1 LKLSTQSR
9 MFALTNP
16 CVKKYDLSMGKSE
29 ELPYS
34 DISDILPGPE
44 VAPVAPIDSLLRQEL
59 DELVA
64 SMCKALNDSKRL
76 LLLYAL
82 RYGRYTVTELCELI
96 EAPQSNTSQHLAVLR
111 DRGLVEAERQGNNVV
126 YSLRH
131 PKVIDAIDILRG
143 VMSDELQR
151 QTALRAPVG
160 R

>member
-1 LKLSTQSR
+1 
-9 MFALTNP
+9 MFALTNER
-16 CVKKYDLSMGKSE
+16 VEKYDLSMGKSTKRA
-29 ELPYS
+29 YS
-34 DISDILPGPE
+34 ESSDILPGPE
-44 VAPVAPIDSLLRQEL
+44 VGSLAPIDSLLRREL

-64 SMCKALNDSKRL
+64 SMCKALNDPKRL

-131 PKVIDAIDILRG
+131 PKVIEAIDILRG
-143 VMSDELQR
+143 VMSDELVR
-151 QTALRAPVG
+151 QTALRAPVA

>member
-1 LKLSTQSR
+1 
-9 MFALTNP
+9 
-16 CVKKYDLSMGKSE
+16 MGKSTTK
-29 ELPYS
+29 PAVA
-34 DISDILPGPE
+34 E
-44 VAPVAPIDSLLRQEL
+44 VVSMGPIDSLLRQEL

-64 SMCKALNDSKRL
+64 SMCKALNDPKRL

-82 RYGRYTVTELCELI
+82 RNGRYTVSELCELI

-131 PKVIDAIDILRG
+131 PKVIEAIDILRG
-143 VMSDELQR
+143 VMSDELVR
-151 QTALRAPVG
+151 QTALRAPV

>member
-1 LKLSTQSR
+1 
-9 MFALTNP
+9 M
-16 CVKKYDLSMGKSE
+16 
-29 ELPYS
+29 
-34 DISDILPGPE
+34 
-44 VAPVAPIDSLLRQEL
+44 APIDSLLRQEL

-143 VMSDELQR
+143 VMSAELER
-151 QTALRAPVG
+151 QTALRAPVA

>member
-1 LKLSTQSR
+1 MQLCTQSCVLELSHVR
-9 MFALTNP
+9 
-16 CVKKYDLSMGKSE
+16 VKKYDPAMGKSTK
-29 ELPYS
+29 LAYNGNS
-34 DISDILPGPE
+34 AVSPGSE
-44 VAPVAPIDSLLRQEL
+44 VTTVPPIDSLLRQEL

-64 SMCKALNDSKRL
+64 SMCKALNDPKRL

-82 RYGRYTVTELCELI
+82 SHGRFTVSELCELI

-143 VMSDELQR
+143 VMSDELER
-151 QTALRAPVG
+151 QTALRAV

>member
-1 LKLSTQSR
+1 MIGTSLEP
-9 MFALTNP
+9 A
-16 CVKKYDLSMGKSE
+16 
-29 ELPYS
+29 
-34 DISDILPGPE
+34 PGLE
-44 VAPVAPIDSLLRQEL
+44 VTSLAPLDALLRQEL

-82 RYGRYTVTELCELI
+82 RNGRYTVTELCDLI

-131 PKVIDAIDILRG
+131 PKVIEAIDILRG
-143 VMSDELQR
+143 VMSDELDR
-151 QTALRAPVG
+151 QTALRAPVAH
-160 R
+160 

>member
-1 LKLSTQSR
+1 VTSVL
-9 MFALTNP
+9 
-16 CVKKYDLSMGKSE
+16 
-29 ELPYS
+29 
-34 DISDILPGPE
+34 
-44 VAPVAPIDSLLRQEL
+44 PIDALLRQEL

-64 SMCKALNDSKRL
+64 SMCKALNDPKRL

-82 RYGRYTVTELCELI
+82 RSGRYTVSELCELI

-131 PKVIDAIDILRG
+131 PKVIGAIDVLRQ
-143 VMSDELQR
+143 VMSDELER
-151 QTALRAPVG
+151 QTALRAV

>member
-1 LKLSTQSR
+1 METPQFLFPR
-9 MFALTNP
+9 
-16 CVKKYDLSMGKSE
+16 
-29 ELPYS
+29 
-34 DISDILPGPE
+34 GPE
-44 VAPVAPIDSLLRQEL
+44 VTFVAPIDSLLRQEL

-64 SMCKALNDSKRL
+64 SMCKALNDPKRL

-82 RYGRYTVTELCELI
+82 RYGRYSVSELCDLI

-131 PKVIDAIDILRG
+131 PKVIDAIDLLRG
-143 VMSDELQR
+143 VMSDELER
-151 QTALRAPVG
+151 QTALRAPV

>member
-1 LKLSTQSR
+1 
-9 MFALTNP
+9 
-16 CVKKYDLSMGKSE
+16 MGKSAK
-29 ELPYS
+29 LAYS
-34 DISDILPGPE
+34 DSAPGQGLEPE
-44 VAPVAPIDSLLRQEL
+44 VTSVLPIDSLLRQEL

-64 SMCKALNDSKRL
+64 SMCKALNDPKRL

-82 RYGRYTVTELCELI
+82 RSGRFTVSELCELI

-143 VMSDELQR
+143 VMSDELER
-151 QTALRAPVG
+151 QTALRVPV

>member
-1 LKLSTQSR
+1 
-9 MFALTNP
+9 MCALTYSY
-16 CVKKYDLSMGKSE
+16 VIKYDRTMGKSSF
-29 ELPYS
+29 LAYS
-34 DISDILPGPE
+34 GISDFLPGPE
-44 VAPVAPIDSLLRQEL
+44 VGSLAPIDSLLRQEL

-143 VMSDELQR
+143 VMSDELDR
-151 QTALRAPVG
+151 QTALRAPVT

>member
-1 LKLSTQSR
+1 
-9 MFALTNP
+9 
-16 CVKKYDLSMGKSE
+16 MGKSS
-29 ELPYS
+29 ELAYS
-34 DISDILPGPE
+34 GISEFLPGPE
-44 VAPVAPIDSLLRQEL
+44 VASLAPIDSLLRQEL

-64 SMCKALNDSKRL
+64 SMCRALNDSKRL

-131 PKVIDAIDILRG
+131 PKVIEAIDILRG
-143 VMSDELQR
+143 VMSDELER
-151 QTALRAPVG
+151 QTALRAPVT

>member
-1 LKLSTQSR
+1 VS
-9 MFALTNP
+9 
-16 CVKKYDLSMGKSE
+16 
-29 ELPYS
+29 
-34 DISDILPGPE
+34 
-44 VAPVAPIDSLLRQEL
+44 PIDALLRQEL

-64 SMCKALNDSKRL
+64 SMCKALNDPKRL
-76 LLLYAL
+76 LLLYSL
-82 RYGRYTVTELCELI
+82 RHGRYTVSELCELI

-143 VMSDELQR
+143 VMSDELER
-151 QTALRAPVG
+151 QTALRAPA